1 MKDEQL
7 IWDTFRFGD
16 ESSFRMLFEEYY
28 TRLFNY
34 GHKFSADD
42 HLIQDALQDLFTRL
56 WKNRENIRETGS
68 VRNYLYK
75 SFRRVLLRMLEVH
88 HRKYEFSP
96 LVEVTHPATEF
107 GYDETMISR
116 ERLEAVRVNLAR
128 ALEKMTPRQREII
141 HLRYY
146 AELEYEEIAV
156 VMQLSAASTYKLL
169 YKAIDTL
176 RQYLSRKDLYILYS
190 LLSLKN
196 IY

>member
-1 MKDEQL
+1 MKDDKL
-7 IWDTFRFGD
+7 IWDAFRFGD
-16 ESSFRMLFEEYY
+16 ESSFKMLFEQYY
-28 TRLFNY
+28 TPLFNY

-42 HLIQDALQDLFTRL
+42 HLIQDALQDLFTKL
-56 WKNRENIRETGS
+56 WKNRENIKETGS

-75 SFRRVLLRMLEVH
+75 SFRRVLLRTLEAQ
-88 HRKYEFSP
+88 HRKYEFSA
-96 LVEVTHPATEF
+96 LVEMTNPEAEF
-107 GYDETMISR
+107 GYDQTIISR
-116 ERLEAVRVNLAR
+116 ERLEAIRANLAL

-146 AELEYEEIAV
+146 AEMDYEEIAGI
-156 VMQLSAASTYKLL
+156 MQLSVSSTYKLL

-176 RQYLSRKDLYILYS
+176 RHHVSRKDLFILYS